1 MFQVDSSSDVNDIS
15 LEFPSTI
22 ASFIGSIDSINGCFQ
37 EFQSK
42 SVQIPRMSVRLVVSA
57 EDQNR
62 NAPEEVKCLAAYIQT
77 SEFVELFG
85 EAPQVYSLNKKE
97 FFISKAIENFD
108 QFFDKQCCQAF
119 ELSFLIV
126 DHSSAV
132 VVSENAPVD
141 GGLTSEFIGKDFILA
156 PFRDYIVNVALTDTS
171 VFARIVH
178 LAQSSGT
185 GKTRLCLELLFD
197 LKCGWYCV
205 YRQPNSSGLPKSS
218 PWFEV
223 LFEAFHKCRSDD
235 EAVLLCLKFIKEL
248 LQLDLFSVPR
258 PSPGA
263 EACESALATARNV
276 FLQNDGCDVN
286 ILSRVVSCI
295 SSKLQIS
302 VPVIATNNTSS
313 NPTNPG
319 STSVSEIVTTS
330 IETNAELQVAKKKL
344 VREIKNLVASKYN
357 NVSAIPLIFD
367 ECHEL
372 LVTPRMKPT
381 NITLY
386 RAMRRALIELRT
398 LKLWPFFLV
407 LNRF

>member
-132 VVSENAPVD
+132 VVS
-141 GGLTSEFIGKDFILA
+141 
-156 PFRDYIVNVALTDTS
+156 
-171 VFARIVH
+171 
-178 LAQSSGT
+178 
-185 GKTRLCLELLFD
+185 
-197 LKCGWYCV
+197 
-205 YRQPNSSGLPKSS
+205 
-218 PWFEV
+218 
-223 LFEAFHKCRSDD
+223 
-235 EAVLLCLKFIKEL
+235 
-248 LQLDLFSVPR
+248 
-258 PSPGA
+258 
-263 EACESALATARNV
+263 
-276 FLQNDGCDVN
+276 
-286 ILSRVVSCI
+286 
-295 SSKLQIS
+295 
-302 VPVIATNNTSS
+302 
-313 NPTNPG
+313 
-319 STSVSEIVTTS
+319 
-330 IETNAELQVAKKKL
+330 
-344 VREIKNLVASKYN
+344 
-357 NVSAIPLIFD
+357 
-367 ECHEL
+367 
-372 LVTPRMKPT
+372 
-381 NITLY
+381 
-386 RAMRRALIELRT
+386 
-398 LKLWPFFLV
+398 
-407 LNRF
+407 